1 MHFDLLFF
9 PLAALKSLAVA
20 EAMPAFFALR
30 AKKIPAST
38 LHKSCLGELYTNCTA
53 TQDIANH
60 FSIEKLPAI
69 VFTVSATPRS
79 L

>member
-30 AKKIPAST
+30 AKKTPVST
-38 LHKSCLGELYTNCTA
+38 LHKSCLGEL
-53 TQDIANH
+53 
-60 FSIEKLPAI
+60 
-69 VFTVSATPRS
+69 
-79 L
+79 

>member
-30 AKKIPAST
+30 AKKTPVST
-38 LHKSCLGELYTNCTA
+38 LHKSCLGELYNP
-53 TQDIANH
+53 IINLNL
-60 FSIEKLPAI
+60 I
-69 VFTVSATPRS
+69 
-79 L
+79 